1 MAKITKGMIEDWRS
15 WQDAL
20 QEAKK
25 KEMEL
30 RIKICEALASDK
42 DEGTHKF
49 DIGNIKVKVAKKNNY
64 KIDREQYAL
73 LCEAFTEEEKE
84 CVRLIPEVNMKDY
97 RAYIKQSE
105 TDDEINLDNLNEC
118 ITVTPATPTLEIIE

>member
-64 KIDREQYAL
+64 KI
-73 LCEAFTEEEKE
+73 
-84 CVRLIPEVNMKDY
+84 
-97 RAYIKQSE
+97 S
-105 TDDEINLDNLNEC
+105 
-118 ITVTPATPTLEIIE
+118 